1 MSEEGA
7 PSEEAQKKGGLP
19 IKTIAIILV
28 LLIGEAIG
36 LVVVMGMLGKPAG
49 AVADA
54 DLATGQTAVGDE
66 LRELPVLNE
75 KFTNGSTG
83 RIWIWETELLIQV
96 KQKHEEEVKMRLE
109 QRLAEIRTGIAGIV
123 SEAQHHHLTEPK
135 HTTVTRQ
142 CLEYL
147 RRDIFENDAAT
158 NEPMIQGVLIPQC
171 LGFPADY

>member
-1 MSEEGA
+1 MSDESAGTG
-7 PSEEAQKKGGLP
+7 EARKGLP
-19 IKTIAIILV
+19 IKTIGIIMV
-28 LLIGEAIG
+28 LLIAEAVG
-36 LVVVMGMLGKPAG
+36 LVVVMGMLGKPSGAMADPSLSTGAPAAG
-49 AVADA
+49 E
-54 DLATGQTAVGDE
+54 E

-83 RIWIWETELLIQV
+83 RIWIWDTELLIQV
-96 KQKHEEEVKMRLE
+96 KQKHEEQVRTRLE

-135 HTTVTRQ
+135 HTTITRQ

-147 RRDIFENDAAT
+147 RREIFTNDAASE
-158 NEPMIQGVLIPQC
+158 EPMIQGVLIPQC